1 MVMQPRRLWNEP
13 SPQKGWRR
21 RRRRR
26 RGALQSLLSEAL
38 GGYCSSLAGHRGDSC
53 RLILLLHPFFL
64 LLEAT
69 QPLNFGAESA
79 VTPWGSATRGSTKSP
94 WRSLIPKALRKEV
107 MLSRLPRLGGGT
119 GRRQS
124 WRLNLALWEGAKH
137 GPRGRS
143 AAQTLHAVGAASP
156 THVRPQKSQ
165 GRGHV
170 PVGCSALGREA
181 DFSCHGASCPLRL
194 VFSLPSAFC
203 LFFSTEQFE
212 MTALK
217 SFSFQRSVICCSG
230 VCFAQ
235 PCTCCSGEHQPPPDN
250 PSHCWIFGYHLAL
263 AFGEMLGIL
272 KWGK

>member
-13 SPQKGWRR
+13 SPQKGCRRR

-26 RGALQSLLSEAL
+26 RG
-38 GGYCSSLAGHRGDSC
+38 GSSIPTLRSPGR
-53 RLILLLHPFFL
+53 ILLKSGWSQRRFLSPDFAVTSFFL
-64 LLEAT
+64 LLEVT

-79 VTPWGSATRGSTKSP
+79 VTPWRSAARGSTKSP

-107 MLSRLPRLGGGT
+107 MLSRLPRLGGGP

-143 AAQTLHAVGAASP
+143 AAQTLHTVGAASP

-194 VFSLPSAFC
+194 VSSLPSAFC

-217 SFSFQRSVICCSG
+217 SFNFQRSVISCSG

-235 PCTCCSGEHQPPPDN
+235 PCTCCSEKHQPPPAN
-250 PSHCWIFGYHLAL
+250 PIHCWIFGYHLAL
-263 AFGEMLGIL
+263 AIGEMLG
-272 KWGK
+272 K